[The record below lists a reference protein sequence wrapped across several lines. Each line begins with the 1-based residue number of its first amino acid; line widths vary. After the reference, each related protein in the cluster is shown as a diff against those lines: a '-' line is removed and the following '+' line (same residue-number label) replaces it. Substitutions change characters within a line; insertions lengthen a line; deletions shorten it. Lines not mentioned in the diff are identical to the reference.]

1 MDSAERDSSGKVYIK
16 AAPTT
21 IVVLIANTE
30 TSYLPVVRMVEIL
43 ATASVFVMALVMLL
57 VFLVCVLGV
66 CFGCLCLLF
75 MVYATAEGN
84 LAGGILALW
93 AFASIVF
100 WAWFAWMLWHETEEE
115 MIGNFALCCAWALAT
130 IVLLAWQVWHDITHG
145 GGPLRIRPWL

>member
-43 ATASVFVMALVMLL
+43 ATASVFAMALVMLL

-66 CFGCLCLLF
+66 WFGFLCLLF
-75 MVYATAEGN
+75 MVYAIEEGN
-84 LAGGILALW
+84 LADGILALW

-100 WAWFAWMLWHETEEE
+100 WAMAFWMLWHETEEE
-115 MIGNFALCCAWALAT
+115 MIGILALCCAWPLVT
-130 IVLLAWQVWHDITHG
+130 IVLLAWQLWHDITHG
-145 GGPLRIRPWL
+145 GLLRIRPWF

>member
-43 ATASVFVMALVMLL
+43 ATASVFAMALVMLL

-66 CFGCLCLLF
+66 WFGCLCLLF
-75 MVYATAEGN
+75 IVYATEEGN
-84 LAGGILALW
+84 LADGILALW
-93 AFASIVF
+93 TFASIVF
-100 WAWFAWMLWHETEEE
+100 WAWMLWHETEEE
-115 MIGNFALCCAWALAT
+115 MIGILALCCAWPLVT
-130 IVLLAWQVWHDITHG
+130 IVLLAWQLWHDITHG
-145 GGPLRIRPWL
+145 GLLRIRPWF

>member
-43 ATASVFVMALVMLL
+43 ATASVFAMALVMLL

-66 CFGCLCLLF
+66 WFGFLWRTEFWHFGLSLQLFSGLWHFGCYG
-75 MVYATAEGN
+75 MK
-84 LAGGILALW
+84 
-93 AFASIVF
+93 
-100 WAWFAWMLWHETEEE
+100 
-115 MIGNFALCCAWALAT
+115 
-130 IVLLAWQVWHDITHG
+130 
-145 GGPLRIRPWL
+145 LRKK